1 MAEKQDIAAIR
12 RHKFPQLAFVFAVA
26 DNQQD
31 RVRRLNCQKRFNQIL
46 HAFALLQIRHGQH
59 DRFARNAQC
68 LFQRVRLLRLQFARK
83 VLRVNRAAM
92 MKTGAGRA
100 QRTQMFLR
108 FLPRRNAGVGMA
120 FDIHRAVIKRKKDCL
135 MEFSPDKRRRFPQN
149 ACQRIFSNIAH
160 DLIIDLF
167 RPDDERPLQPPRRPK
182 RNLAAEFIFG
192 GDQHVIPLAQQL
204 LKKGMIEFMRI
215 ARNRHMR
222 QQHIIIARAEI
233 DRPLTMAIFRAAVI
247 DGQINIWIGRK
258 LLKERHAIRR
268 ERIMPKRHA
277 NF

>member
-1 MAEKQDIAAIR
+1 M
-12 RHKFPQLAFVFAVA
+12 
-26 DNQQD
+26 
-31 RVRRLNCQKRFNQIL
+31 
-46 HAFALLQIRHGQH
+46 
-59 DRFARNAQC
+59 
-68 LFQRVRLLRLQFARK
+68 
-83 VLRVNRAAM
+83 
-92 MKTGAGRA
+92 T
-100 QRTQMFLR
+100 
-108 FLPRRNAGVGMA
+108 
-120 FDIHRAVIKRKKDCL
+120 
-135 MEFSPDKRRRFPQN
+135 
-149 ACQRIFSNIAH
+149 
-160 DLIIDLF
+160 
-167 RPDDERPLQPPRRPK
+167 
-182 RNLAAEFIFG
+182 AEFIFG
-192 GDQHVIPLAQQL
+192 SDNHVIPLAQQL